1 MILNDDS
8 KLEMFVMILKLI
20 DGLIFFDLKLVS
32 FELVMKVFVVF
43 FVIMFVVDKG
53 IGLSDVLLSEL

>member
-8 KLEMFVMILKLI
+8 KLEMFGMILKLI